1 MVHGEF
7 QFPLAQ
13 GDLQQPGM
21 TERKVRHRK
30 IKKQRI
36 DELKEEEAEQKSQQ
50 TDAGG
55 NPTPREVLDMP
66 TTEADVWTCNS
77 NVLIRHHRTPRTK
90 LYVPTEEESPISF
103 KFIEILR
110 KTITNLE
117 HLQESEFHD
126 IWIGAESGNG
136 FFDKL
141 GKVDRCLSN
150 SWTGRTTFTILKK
163 TPKQGFSYQSGRLTK
178 IQANS
183 TRPPSVYLEEWGRLS
198 KNNQLQEIEKW
209 A

>member
-1 MVHGEF
+1 MVNGEF

-30 IKKQRI
+30 IKKKRI
-36 DELKEEEAEQKSQQ
+36 DEFKEEEEEQKSQQ

-55 NPTPREVLDMP
+55 NPKPKEVLDMP
-66 TTEADVWTCNS
+66 TAEADFWTCNS

-90 LYVPTEEESPISF
+90 LYVPTEEESPIPV
-103 KFIEILR
+103 KFIDIPR
-110 KTITNLE
+110 KTTTDSE

-141 GKVDRCLSN
+141 GKVDRSLST
-150 SWTGRTTFTILKK
+150 SWTGRTTFTLLKK
-163 TPKQGFSYQSGRLTK
+163 TPKQGFSYQSGRLHKDSSQLHQTTLRVCRGMGK
-178 IQANS
+178 VIQK
-183 TRPPSVYLEEWGRLS
+183 E
-198 KNNQLQEIEKW
+198 
-209 A
+209 